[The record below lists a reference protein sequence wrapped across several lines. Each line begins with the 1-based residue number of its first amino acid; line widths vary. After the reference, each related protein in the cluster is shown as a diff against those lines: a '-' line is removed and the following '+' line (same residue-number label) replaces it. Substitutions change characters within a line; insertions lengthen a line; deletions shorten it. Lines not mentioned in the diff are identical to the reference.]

1 MTVRIEMDGRVV
13 EIEDPKVI
21 TLSEALR
28 LVGEALLA
36 QTYQF
41 DLDTLR
47 VDVDAT
53 LTLRGGESA

>member
-1 MTVRIEMDGRVV
+1 MKVRIEMDGKVV

-21 TLSEALR
+21 TLPEALR

-41 DLDTLR
+41 NLDSLR
-47 VDVDAT
+47 VDVDPT
-53 LTLRGGESA
+53 LTVSAGDIP